1 VPNDENTQSAIIRIT
16 PAVDPDRPHHLR
28 LSRSGRARPG
38 SIGEH
43 VAPGR
48 LYTTRQFFRTFP
60 NSFTTD
66 EAAQNLASLK
76 FSQSNRGPDPR
87 EPSRVVTTTTTT
99 TFSMT
104 RDMAK
109 AMSQHFMDARLIENA
124 TDPSSN
130 LFKDRGVYVLTPK
143 GLHVL
148 ERFISK
154 NGINADHLQPVFV
167 SQPICIKLLH
177 LERRS
182 ADDEIIVSQTV
193 ITALFRRF
201 IGRQPNYPPQTNTP
215 LDQFQRYNER
225 SKGVA
230 LMDVT
235 ERAQPLLG
243 KGQLHHKHCFAAV
256 TALEWLCDF
265 TSVVGREEAAEMA
278 AQFVRFGLIT
288 LVSDKR
294 KNNDSAIIFTV
305 RGSAPGGNSVVSQHG
320 EFRCTAK
327 AIYKITDEGRNV
339 AFWDSRGGAHDSPNA
354 SSSNLATERSSVED
368 SVEAGAEK
376 KPQNSDAKI
385 RRRVS
390 VVGELNANYEA
401 GERKG
406 KESNTDRL
414 QYILEEPALRSLF
427 REFLRGNFCEENLS
441 FWLDVEDF
449 RRKFNIT
456 SSAMAVAP
464 APRVGSRNTPGQAAM
479 EKHHESLINTAFVI
493 YNTYLAPSSQCE
505 LNIDHGLRNELA
517 KYLEDV
523 VTNLTGKAF
532 QGRVEPEQ
540 ANAFNAT
547 QLQTLIKLYG
557 RIQNHVFRLMATDSV
572 PKFIKTTKF
581 LALRNWVEDFDPTEN
596 DIRLL
601 SSGPSAP
608 PGLSPSEET
617 GGAYITISQQASERE
632 HRQVQVTMAPGSA
645 PGSP

>member
-1 VPNDENTQSAIIRIT
+1 
-16 PAVDPDRPHHLR
+16 
-28 LSRSGRARPG
+28 
-38 SIGEH
+38 
-43 VAPGR
+43 
-48 LYTTRQFFRTFP
+48 
-60 NSFTTD
+60 
-66 EAAQNLASLK
+66 
-76 FSQSNRGPDPR
+76 
-87 EPSRVVTTTTTT
+87 
-99 TFSMT
+99 
-104 RDMAK
+104 MAK

-154 NGINADHLQPVFV
+154 NGINADHLQQVFS

-182 ADDEIIVSQTV
+182 ADDEIIVSQSV

-201 IGRQPNYPPQTNTP
+201 VGRQPNYPPQSSTP
-215 LDQFQRYNER
+215 PDQFQRYNER

-235 ERAQPLLG
+235 ERPQLG
-243 KGQLHHKHCFAAV
+243 KSQQHHKHCFAAV

-305 RGSAPGGNSVVSQHG
+305 RGTAPGGNSVVSQQG

-327 AIYKITDEGRNV
+327 AIYKITDEGRRL
-339 AFWDSRGGAHDSPNA
+339 AHWDSSRSHDSPNA

-368 SVEAGAEK
+368 SSESLVDQK
-376 KPQNSDAKI
+376 LQSSDAKI
-385 RRRVS
+385 HRRIS
-390 VVGELNANYEA
+390 MAEKLNANYEA

-414 QYILEEPALRSLF
+414 RYILEEPALRSLF

-441 FWLDVEDF
+441 FWLDVQDF
-449 RRKFNIT
+449 KRKFNIT
-456 SSAMAVAP
+456 SSAMAVTPSPKA
-464 APRVGSRNTPGQAAM
+464 ASRYTPGQAAM

-505 LNIDHGLRNELA
+505 LNIDHSLRNDLA

-532 QGRVEPEQ
+532 QGRVEPEH
-540 ANAFNAT
+540 ANSFNAT
-547 QLQTLIKLYG
+547 QLQRMIQLYE
-557 RIQNHVFRLMATDSV
+557 RIQIHVFRLMATDSV
-572 PKFIKTTKF
+572 PKFIKTPKF

-596 DIRLL
+596 DIHLL
-601 SSGPSAP
+601 TSGPSAP
-608 PGLSPSEET
+608 PGLSPAEET

-632 HRQVQVTMAPGSA
+632 HRQARQQQPSVAGVVPA
-645 PGSP
+645 SP